1 MTPSDDRSEDD
12 GTASDGDPAPGE
24 KRSTDG
30 SDTADGADDGA
41 SGSDRRDS
49 MIREMVKGSGVL
61 LVALVVELG
70 VSFVAKVIMAQS
82 LSQVNY
88 GVVSLGIVVMSILST
103 VTMLGLR
110 TGIARYLP
118 RFDDLTDRRGVLISS
133 YAMAMPVSVGVGIAV
148 FLGAPFLAVVVFS
161 DPALTVPLRIFA
173 CIIPLSAF
181 VNMVIGT
188 GQGLKDPLP
197 QVALRHLL
205 LPIARFAGIGA
216 VLLAGFGAVAIA
228 GAYFAAYLLTAVLA
242 LWYLLTQTPLLDR
255 SSGWTPRYRELL
267 AFSAPLIITRVMVHV
282 FSDLDMLMLGSL
294 VADGTAAVGTYN
306 VVYPLAELLTL
317 ALTAFRFIFVP
328 VLSELHADQE
338 VADARRLYQ
347 VSTKWAGMATL
358 PLFLLLLLFPE
369 RIISLTF
376 GAKYAEG
383 ATALA
388 ILSVGFFVH
397 SVVGLNGSALTA
409 FGRTRTIMWDNVATA
424 TVNVVLNLLLIPRYG
439 IVGAAVATTVSYL
452 LLNLLYSVQLHR
464 EIGVQPLTA
473 SLVRPALISLVLV
486 LAIRWFVLTF
496 FGLDALVVVGFGLL
510 FALAYGLAVLRFG
523 GIEEE
528 EVMLV
533 LSFEERFGVDLGPL
547 KNVAKLLMGWN
558 SER

>member
-1 MTPSDDRSEDD
+1 MTPADDRPEND
-12 GTASDGDPAPGE
+12 GTASGGERTPGAEPSPGDASPDDSGGE
-24 KRSTDG
+24 GG
-30 SDTADGADDGA
+30 SGGE
-41 SGSDRRDS
+41 RRDS

-118 RFDDLTDRRGVLISS
+118 RFDGLADRRGILVSS
-133 YAMAMPVSVGVGIAV
+133 FLMAMPVSVGAGLAV
-148 FLGAPFLAVVVFS
+148 FLGAPFLAVDVFS

-173 CIIPLSAF
+173 CIIPLTAF

-197 QVALRHLL
+197 QVLFRHLL

-216 VLLAGFGAVAIA
+216 VILAGFGAVAIA

-242 LWYLLTQTPLLDR
+242 LWYLVTQTPLLDR

-306 VVYPLAELLTL
+306 VVYPLAELLTI

-338 VADARRLYQ
+338 IADARRLYQ
-347 VSTKWAGMATL
+347 VSTKWAGMVTL
-358 PLFLLLLLFPE
+358 PLFLVLLLFPE

-388 ILSVGFFVH
+388 ILAIGFFVH

-409 FGRTRTIMWDNVATA
+409 FGRTRTIMWDNVVTA
-424 TVNVVLNLLLIPRYG
+424 TVNVGLNLLLIPRYG
-439 IVGAAVATTVSYL
+439 IVGAAVATAASYI
-452 LLNLLYSVQLHR
+452 LLNLLYSIQLYG

-473 SLVRPALISLVLV
+473 ALARPALISVGLV
-486 LAIRWFVLTF
+486 LAIRWFVLAF
-496 FGLDALVVVGFGLL
+496 FGIDALVVVGFGLL
-510 FALAYGLAVLRFG
+510 FGVAYGLAVLRFG

-528 EVMLV
+528 EIMLV

-547 KNVAKLLMGWN
+547 KYIAKRLMG
-558 SER
+558 